1 MNIDI
6 DSALDALGDPM
17 RRRIVGRLAA
27 GPLDVGG
34 LSAGM
39 PIGRTA
45 VSMHLR
51 VLKAAGLVADRA
63 AGNRRVYHLE
73 PGALSQLRDHLDWYW
88 ERSLTAYQRAAEER
102 AAQLRAARQQTPQ
115 PTAGEQSMTQPEIL
129 VTKTVQVNAPLA
141 VAFEVFIGQ
150 EWWPVHTHH
159 LAQPHGREVVLE
171 PFPGGRWYERA
182 ADGAETEWGTVLA
195 WQPPYRLLLTWQVSP
210 AWTYEPDPDRGSQ
223 VEVTFTPEGTEV
235 TRVDLM
241 HRHLERYGPEAER
254 MRRILDGKGGEPLAA
269 FARHFTALAAR
280 IPTR

>member
-73 PGALSQLRDHLDWYW
+73 PEALSQLRDHLDWYW
-88 ERSLTAYQRAAEER
+88 ERSLTAYRRAAEER
-102 AAQLRAARQQTPQ
+102 AAQLRADRQI
-115 PTAGEQSMTQPEIL
+115 GEQPMTTRPEIM
-129 VTKTVQVNAPLA
+129 VTKTVRVNAPLA

-150 EWWPVHTHH
+150 EWWPVDTHH
-159 LAQPHGREVVLE
+159 LAEPPGGEVVLE

-182 ADGAETEWGTVLA
+182 ADGTETDWGTVLA
-195 WQPPYRLLLTWQVSP
+195 WQPPYRLLMTWQVSP

-223 VEVTFTPEGTEV
+223 VEVTFTPEGPEA

-269 FARHFTALAAR
+269 FARHFAALAAR
-280 IPTR
+280 IPSR